1 MITMAK
7 NFHHKTLSSRQSVI
21 LTAIVEKYIATAAPV
36 ASGTVAAVPALKL
49 SSASVRAVMAELT
62 ELGYLEQPH
71 TSAGRVPT
79 DRAFQ
84 LYVNSL
90 MRVKPLCKAE
100 QQRIQT
106 ALSGKNREF
115 KDTLRKASAIVSEQC
130 HQVGMVLA
138 PSAQNSCLHS
148 IGFTSGGEHL
158 VVAMLAFDGGLTE
171 TRVVHTHEHFNA
183 DELIRFSNYLNQHF
197 TGLPVSAIR
206 IAILQ
211 ELVGAKDHL
220 EQVAA
225 NALGLACLAVEQ
237 TPFQNSDDPTLF
249 VDGTVNILDH
259 AEFTD
264 LKKMR
269 ELLLLLEERSR
280 LLNLLDSTMRE
291 DTLKVTFGAAE
302 ALTTHPGESETAPAS
317 GLSMVSAPYGERPRG
332 VVSVIG
338 PTRMDYA
345 KVLPVVDFIA
355 KTLTG
360 LLHSRFQNS

>member
-1 MITMAK
+1 MAACPL
-7 NFHHKTLSSRQSVI
+7 HHNALNSRQSAI
-21 LTAIVEKYIATAAPV
+21 LSAIIEAHITTAAPV
-36 ASGTVAAVPALKL
+36 PSGVVTSLLPLKL

-62 ELGYLEQPH
+62 DLGYLEQPH
-71 TSAGRVPT
+71 TSAGRLPT
-79 DRAFQ
+79 DKAFR

-90 MRVKPLCKAE
+90 MRIKPLAE
-100 QQRIQT
+100 ADRQRIHASLT
-106 ALSGKNREF
+106 GKNQEIN
-115 KDTLRKASAIVSEQC
+115 DTLRKASAIVSEQC

-138 PSAQNSCLHS
+138 PCSQNPCLRS
-148 IGFTSGGEHL
+148 IEFASGGEHL
-158 VVAMLAFDGGLTE
+158 VVAVLSFDNGLTE
-171 TRVVHTHEHFNA
+171 TRVVHTSEYFSN
-183 DELIRFSNYLNQHF
+183 DELNRFSNYLNEHF
-197 TGLPVSAIR
+197 MGLRVSAIR

-220 EQVAA
+220 EQMAA

-237 TPFQNSDDPTLF
+237 QPFPDSGNPALF
-249 VDGTVNILDH
+249 VDGTANILDH

-280 LLNLLDSTMRE
+280 LLDLLDNTMRE
-291 DTLKVTFGAAE
+291 DTLKVTFGAA
-302 ALTTHPGESETAPAS
+302 TPFKPTAQPLENTPSA
-317 GLSMVSAPYGERPRG
+317 GLSMVSAPYGCKNPRG

-355 KTLTG
+355 QTLTG
-360 LLHSRFQNS
+360 LLHSRFQDS

>member
-1 MITMAK
+1 MV
-7 NFHHKTLSSRQSVI
+7 NDFRHKTLNSRQSVI
-21 LTAIVEKYIATAAPV
+21 LATVVEEYIATAGPV
-36 ASGTVAAVPALKL
+36 ASGTVAATSSLKL
-49 SSASVRAVMAELT
+49 SPASVRAVMAELT

-79 DRAFQ
+79 DKAFR

-90 MRVKPLCKAE
+90 MRIKPLSEADRR
-100 QQRIQT
+100 RIQ
-106 ALSGKNREF
+106 ASLAGKNQEIS
-115 KDTLRKASAIVSEQC
+115 DTLRRASAIVSEQC

-138 PSAQNSCLHS
+138 PSTHNACLRS
-148 IGFTSGGEHL
+148 IGFASGGENL
-158 VVAMLAFDGGLTE
+158 VVAMLAFDSGLTE
-171 TRVVHTHEHFNA
+171 TRVVYTQERFNA
-183 DELIRFSNYLNQHF
+183 DELIRFSNYLNEHF
-197 TGLPVSAIR
+197 MGLPVGAIR

-211 ELVGAKDHL
+211 ELVGAKNHL

-237 TPFQNSDDPTLF
+237 RPFLDAGDPTLF
-249 VDGTVNILDH
+249 VDGTANILDH
-259 AEFTD
+259 AEFAD

-280 LLNLLDSTMRE
+280 LLDLLDNTMRE
-291 DTLKVTFGAAE
+291 DTLKVTFGAMDQLAM
-302 ALTTHPGESETAPAS
+302 ASGESENRPVA
-317 GLSMVSAPYGERPRG
+317 GLSMVSAPYGGNPRG

>member
-1 MITMAK
+1 MARVL
-7 NFHHKTLSSRQSVI
+7 HHKTLNARQSAILAAVI
-21 LTAIVEKYIATAAPV
+21 ETYIATAEPV
-36 ASGTVAAVPALKL
+36 ASGAVAGLPTLKL

-79 DRAFQ
+79 DKAFR

-90 MRVKPLCKAE
+90 MRVKPLGEADRR
-100 QQRIQT
+100 RIQASLT
-106 ALSGKNREF
+106 GRNREIS
-115 KDTLRKASAIVSEQC
+115 DTLRKASAIVSEQC
-130 HQVGMVLA
+130 HQIGMVLA
-138 PSAQNSCLHS
+138 PSAQNARLRS
-148 IGFTSGGEHL
+148 IGFASGGEHL

-171 TRVVHTHEHFNA
+171 TRVVHTSERFSG
-183 DELIRFSNYLNQHF
+183 DELIRFSNYLNEHF
-197 TGLPVSAIR
+197 MGLPVSAVR
-206 IAILQ
+206 IAVLQ

-225 NALGLACLAVEQ
+225 NALGLACLAVERM
-237 TPFQNSDDPTLF
+237 PFQDSGDPALF
-249 VDGTVNILDH
+249 VDGTANILDH
-259 AEFTD
+259 AEFAD

-280 LLNLLDSTMRE
+280 LLDLLDKTMRE
-291 DTLKVTFGAAE
+291 DTLKVTFGASDNR
-302 ALTTHPGESETAPAS
+302 LETASSAPESVPSS
-317 GLSMVSAPYGERPRG
+317 GLSVVSAPYGGNSPRG

-360 LLHSRFQNS
+360 LLHSRFQDS